1 MDALLALSQLAG
13 ALQSQS
19 VEQQALQ
26 QQQTQPQTFGLM
38 QPAPPLPLAL
48 QQQALQQHALLL
60 PAQSLTRP
68 LKQQRGSS
76 ARVPLILAADAPPPH
91 VSLPRKRKQRTRSAV
106 DSGGR
111 GKYKCSRCGLPK
123 VGHECK
129 YGIASKAA
137 ASQCELRVTVQNKMP
152 RTFLR
157 VVVPNRAE
165 AAETETV
172 ALTVTPEASPLH
184 CSVSAAVLVPD
195 LQAGRPGVSPV
206 LVPSASL
213 VAKLRARK

>member
-68 LKQQRGSS
+68 LKQHVQQPAAPADVWSLRVAQS
-76 ARVPLILAADAPPPH
+76 AAPP
-91 VSLPRKRKQRTRSAV
+91 LPSAAEAA
-106 DSGGR
+106 
-111 GKYKCSRCGLPK
+111 P
-123 VGHECK
+123 
-129 YGIASKAA
+129 AAAA
-137 ASQCELRVTVQNKMP
+137 ASI
-152 RTFLR
+152 
-157 VVVPNRAE
+157 
-165 AAETETV
+165 
-172 ALTVTPEASPLH
+172 
-184 CSVSAAVLVPD
+184 
-195 LQAGRPGVSPV
+195 GR
-206 LVPSASL
+206 
-213 VAKLRARK
+213 